1 MMNLADLP
9 PAYQAQALQKYKGL
23 MPDKQKK
30 ESKYKA
36 KKTWRWGLCF
46 DSIKEANFFDMLRLR
61 HRAGQ
66 ISGYLFHGK
75 LVLAEGDGQDQRAMC
90 YEPDFIVLYPDGHY
104 EIIDT
109 KGMET
114 KQFKDKMKILR
125 EKYPQVKIKLE

>member
-1 MMNLADLP
+1 MINLADLP
-9 PAYQAQALQKYKGL
+9 PVYQAQALEKYRGL
-23 MPDKQKK
+23 LPAKQKK

-36 KKTWRWGLCF
+36 KKTWSWGLCF

-66 ISGYLFHGK
+66 IDGYLFHGK
-75 LVLAEGDGQDQRAMC
+75 FVLAEGNGPEQRAMT
-90 YEPDFIVLYPDGHY
+90 YEPDFIVLYPDGRY

-109 KGMET
+109 KGMQT

-125 EKYPQVKIKLE
+125 EKYPQVMINLE

>member
-1 MMNLADLP
+1 MINLADLP

-23 MPDKQKK
+23 LPQKQPKQN
-30 ESKYKA
+30 KYKA
-36 KKTWRWGLCF
+36 QKTWRWGLCF

-109 KGMET
+109 KGMQT
-114 KQFKDKMKILR
+114 KQFKDKMKIAR
-125 EKYPQVKIKLE
+125 EKYPQVAIALE